1 MCLILFDIDNFKHYN
16 DSLGHVVG
24 DQLLK
29 AFARVLDDENRAMNL
44 VARYG
49 GDEFVTVLSE
59 SDVDGAEHYI
69 DRIHDRIA
77 RDRILAP
84 QGVTVSSGFATFRS
98 DEMVGMEELIQSADR
113 NMYANKEKG
122 GGTRH

>member
-1 MCLILFDIDNFKHYN
+1 
-16 DSLGHVVG
+16 
-24 DQLLK
+24 
-29 AFARVLDDENRAMNL
+29 MNL

-59 SDVDGAEHYI
+59 SDVAGAEHYI
-69 DRIHDRIA
+69 ERIHDRIA
-77 RDRILAP
+77 RDRILAQ
-84 QGVTVSSGFATFRS
+84 QGVTVSSGFATFKS